1 MDYDIKISYKDGSG
15 MSRSKMAKWLYD
27 NRGYRQLALLDSLS
41 LIDNLIDGMIWA
53 PEYYSVD
60 VQKFQ
65 ECGFLNVEIEEI
77 PNQFELLQDEYAEAE
92 ALRKAGAN
100 GCAESAIAF
109 CKLDVIEIYSRLGV
123 AWAG

>member
-27 NRGYRQLALLDSLS
+27 NRGYRQIALLDSLA
-41 LIDNLIDGMIWA
+41 LIDNMIDGMIWA
-53 PEYYSVD
+53 PEYYSLD

-65 ECGFLNVEIEEI
+65 ESGFLNVEVTET
-77 PNQFELLQDEYAEAE
+77 PNEFELSVKEYSDAET
-92 ALRKAGAN
+92 LRQAGLN

-109 CKLDVIEIYSRLGV
+109 CKLNIPRIYNIGQGY
-123 AWAG
+123 AG